1 MRPTAKI
8 QTEAAHTPG
17 KPGRA
22 FYLTGIALVAVY
34 LFWGGTYLGM
44 KVAVESMPPFLMA
57 GARFFSAGVVLYIL
71 SRLGGA
77 RRPMLKEWRSAAI
90 VGALLLLGGNGV
102 VAWAEQ
108 RVSSSVASL
117 IVAAVPVWMLL
128 IGWLGRGGKRPGA
141 GVIAGIVLGFLGI
154 AVLVLQPGQGS
165 GSGQSFD
172 IIGIIALLT
181 ASISWAAGSMYSR
194 SARLPGPPLM
204 STAVQMLTGGVLL
217 MIFSVFTGDWGQL
230 NIAQITGR
238 SYLAFGYLVVFGS
251 VIGYTAYIWLLKN
264 AEPALVSTYAFVNPV
279 VAVLLGWLLAG
290 EQLTAGTWISA
301 VIIIASVA
309 VVTVFR
315 SRPVK
320 VQDSNSS
327 NA

>member
-1 MRPTAKI
+1 
-8 QTEAAHTPG
+8 
-17 KPGRA
+17 
-22 FYLTGIALVAVY
+22 
-34 LFWGGTYLGM
+34 M

-57 GARFFSAGVVLYIL
+57 GARFFTAGVVLYLL

-117 IVAAVPVWMLL
+117 IVAAVPVWILL

-165 GSGQSFD
+165 GGGPSLD
-172 IIGIIALLT
+172 IIGIIALLA

-194 SARLPGPPLM
+194 GARLPGSPLM
-204 STAVQMLTGGVLL
+204 STAAQMLTGGVLL
-217 MIFSVFTGDWGQL
+217 MIFSVFTGDWSQL

-251 VIGYTAYIWLLKN
+251 VIAYTAYIWLLKN
-264 AEPALVSTYAFVNPV
+264 AEPTLVSTYAFVNPV

-301 VIIIASVA
+301 AIIIASVA

-315 SRPVK
+315 GRPVK

-327 NA
+327 NV